1 MTTGVS
7 TVLRRVERAARVTLA
22 WLAVVAGAV
31 ALALAAGALI
41 PANGGWRPPVA
52 GPDTVDL
59 FVETNGVH
67 TGLTLPVFAAGV
79 NWMDDFPI
87 TDANPA
93 LPATHIVIGWGSRD
107 FYLHTPTWAQLKL
120 STALRAGSGLDST
133 LLHVGHLA
141 NPTEQTWRRP
151 LRLSAARYRVLAAG
165 IRAMRA
171 PGGVIGGYTADDVF
185 YPATGRYTAART
197 CNEWVGERLREA
209 GVRTGVWTPLSA
221 GVMRW
226 R

>member
-1 MTTGVS
+1 MALRQVGRVAR
-7 TVLRRVERAARVTLA
+7 TVVG
-22 WLAVVAGAV
+22 WFAVACGLI

-41 PANGGWRPPVA
+41 PANGGWRQPAA
-52 GPDTVDL
+52 GPETVEL

-87 TDANPA
+87 TDADPA
-93 LPATHIVIGWGSRD
+93 LPATHIVVGWGSRD
-107 FYLHTPTWAQLKL
+107 FYLNTPTWAQLKL
-120 STALRAGSGLDST
+120 STALNAGLGLDST

-141 NPTEQTWRRP
+141 NPTAQTWRKP
-151 LRLSAARYRVLAAG
+151 LRVTADQYRTLAAS
-165 IRAMRA
+165 IRAARA
-171 PGGVIGGYTADDVF
+171 PGGPIAGYSKNDVF
-185 YPATGRYTAART
+185 YPALGRYTAART
-197 CNEWVGERLREA
+197 CNAWVGERLREA
-209 GVRTGVWTPLSA
+209 GVRTGMWTPLSA